1 MPDDD
6 HLLYGISAA
15 RLRQIRI
22 EQAEITVK
30 YAKTD
35 AERTA
40 AKKKLD
46 DVKRG
51 KKR

>member
-22 EQAEITVK
+22 KQAEITVT

-35 AERTA
+35 AERAA
-40 AKKKLD
+40 AKTRLD

-51 KKR
+51 KTR